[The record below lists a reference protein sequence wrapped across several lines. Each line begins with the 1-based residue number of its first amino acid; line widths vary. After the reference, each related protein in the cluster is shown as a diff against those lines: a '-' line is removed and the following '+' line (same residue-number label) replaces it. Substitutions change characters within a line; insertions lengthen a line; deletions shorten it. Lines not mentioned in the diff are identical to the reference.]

1 MGTLNKDLARLYRNF
16 RLLQYKSLFG
26 AIRER
31 SGSLSAT
38 EAYAADVIY
47 LLGNPTIKQFAECLG
62 ISQPNASYKISNLV
76 AKGYVTRVAS
86 DDDRREARL
95 QLSDKFYGYIEPGNQ
110 LIDSAVSRLEDRY
123 PPEKLHE
130 FEAMLAALNE
140 ALEE

>member
-1 MGTLNKDLARLYRNF
+1 MLSENLARLYRNF

-38 EAYAADVIY
+38 EGYAADVIY
-47 LLGNPTIKQFAECLG
+47 LLGSPTIKQFAECLG

-76 AKGYVTRVAS
+76 AKGYVKRIPS

-95 QLSDKFYGYIEPGNQ
+95 ELTDKFYGYIDPGNE
-110 LIDSAVSRLEDRY
+110 LIGSAVSELETRY
-123 PPEKLHE
+123 PPEKLRE
-130 FEAMLAALNE
+130 FSDMLEALNE
-140 ALEE
+140 AME

>member
-1 MGTLNKDLARLYRNF
+1 MLSENLARLYRNF

-38 EAYAADVIY
+38 EGYAADVIY

-62 ISQPNASYKISNLV
+62 ISQPNASYKIANLV
-76 AKGYVTRVAS
+76 AKGYVKRIPS

-95 QLSDKFYGYIEPGNQ
+95 ELTDKFYGYIDPGNE
-110 LIDSAVSRLEDRY
+110 LIGSAVSELETRY
-123 PPEKLHE
+123 PPEKLRE
-130 FEAMLAALNE
+130 FSDMLEALNE
-140 ALEE
+140 AME

>member
-1 MGTLNKDLARLYRNF
+1 MLSENLARLYRNF

-38 EAYAADVIY
+38 EGYAADVIY

-76 AKGYVTRVAS
+76 AKGYVKRIPS

-95 QLSDKFYGYIEPGNQ
+95 ELTDKFYGYIDPGNE
-110 LIDSAVSRLEDRY
+110 LIGSAVSELETRY
-123 PPEKLHE
+123 PPEKLRE
-130 FEAMLAALNE
+130 FSEMLEALNE
-140 ALEE
+140 AME